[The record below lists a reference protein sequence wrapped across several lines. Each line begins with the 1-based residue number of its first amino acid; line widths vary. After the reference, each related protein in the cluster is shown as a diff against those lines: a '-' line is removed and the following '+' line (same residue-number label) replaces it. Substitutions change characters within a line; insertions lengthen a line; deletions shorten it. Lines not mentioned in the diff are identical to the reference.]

1 MMKET
6 GTPVLELVNNPSKP
20 KQTKTDT
27 VSRFGDMNERI
38 MDTYGVMADN
48 VSPAAE
54 AYFPNAQDEEDLL
67 NPPPVLAKEGYHGI
81 VLEIIRAAC
90 RTSEASPVAVAA
102 NFLVWFCAM
111 IGRVVFQHIGDGTCH
126 TRPFFLLV
134 GRTGKARK
142 GTAEYTVRKILAM
155 VEQMLKQILGDD
167 YDQMKFHEGGLS
179 TGEGLGWAIRDKTD
193 DDEGGTDD
201 KRMLIIEAEFA
212 GAMAAAARE
221 KNTLSATIRTCWDG
235 KDIAP
240 LVKNASWCASAPHIC
255 IIGHITAPEL
265 IAKMSDVDAQ
275 SGFLNRFVILHI
287 VRAKLVPLPQPTP
300 ADEIERL
307 AGMVAEAVKFA
318 IDDNLAANN
327 SKEIRMSH
335 EAMTLW
341 CAEYP
346 TLTAEQPGIAGALL
360 VRVEIYCRM
369 FAMIFALLDRSA
381 TIEPAHIRAALAWV
395 NYWKASVSYIFQTLS
410 AKAEAERLNDASA
423 EVLEFIRANPRCPRA
438 AITTA
443 FRNKMTGP
451 QVTAALNHLLN
462 AAPPLIHQQQLP
474 RSDGKP
480 GKGSVV
486 FWVR

>member
-1 MMKET
+1 MT
-6 GTPVLELVNNPSKP
+6 GFV
-20 KQTKTDT
+20 
-27 VSRFGDMNERI
+27 
-38 MDTYGVMADN
+38 MDAPGVMAVD
-48 VSPAAE
+48 VPAAPGSHFAHAE
-54 AYFPNAQDEEDLL
+54 DEDALL
-67 NPPPVLAKEGYHGI
+67 NPPPVLAKEGYHGML
-81 VLEIIRAAC
+81 LEVVKVAC

-102 NFLVWFCAM
+102 NFLATFSAM
-111 IGRVVFQHIGDGTCH
+111 VGRIAFQHIGDGTCH
-126 TRPFFLLV
+126 ARPFFLLV

-142 GTAEYTVRKILAM
+142 GTSEFTVRRIFAEAEQLLINEYPAM
-155 VEQMLKQILGDD
+155 KR
-167 YDQMKFHEGGLS
+167 HEGGLS

-201 KRMLIIEAEFA
+201 KRVLVIEAEFA

-255 IIGHITAPEL
+255 IIGHITAAEL
-265 IAKMSDVDAQ
+265 NAKMSDVDAQ

-287 VRAKLVPLPQPTP
+287 VRAKLVALPLPTP
-300 ADEIERL
+300 AADIERL
-307 AGMVAEAVKFA
+307 AGMVAEAVRFA
-318 IDDNLAANN
+318 SGDNLVANN

-346 TLTAEQPGIAGALL
+346 TLTAELPDKAGALL

-381 TIEPAHIRAALAWV
+381 TIDPAHIRAALAWV
-395 NYWKASVSYIFQTLS
+395 NYWKDSVSYIFQTLS

-423 EVLEFIRANPRCPRA
+423 EVLEFIRANPRCPKA
-438 AITTA
+438 AITSA

-451 QVTAALNHLLN
+451 QITAALNHLLN

-474 RSDGKP
+474 RADGKP